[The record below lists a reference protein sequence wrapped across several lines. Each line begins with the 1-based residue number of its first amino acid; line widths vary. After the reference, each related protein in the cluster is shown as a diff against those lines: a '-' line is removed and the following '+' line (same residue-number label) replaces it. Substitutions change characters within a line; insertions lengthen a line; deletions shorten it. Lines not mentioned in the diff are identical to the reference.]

1 MISNM
6 KGKRIKRKWIIIGSV
21 LLLLIIV
28 RLMLPY
34 FVTRY
39 VNKVLADLKG
49 YSGSISG
56 VDIYLIRG
64 AYSINDLKIYK
75 IEGNNAV
82 PFIDF
87 PVTNLSVQWGALF
100 KGALVGEVVI
110 RKPKLNFIG
119 GDGETGMSGGN
130 QTGAEVDWVEFIK
143 KLVPLKINRMEIVQG
158 TVFFYDFT
166 TKPTV
171 TLFLD
176 SLNVLATNLSN
187 SEELSDPLPSTVS
200 ATATS
205 IGGGK
210 LGIEMDINVLK
221 KIPDLAMDLKFEDVN
236 MSALN
241 DFFLAYSA
249 VDIESGSFSLYSEV
263 TIDSGNINGYLR
275 PIARHIRVVNW
286 ENDKKNPRSLIWQ
299 SIIPVLAEAFENQNQ
314 DQFATKVPIE
324 GSVNTIEATF
334 WPYVTIF
341 KNAFAKAF
349 ELNTENSVE
358 FVTPDRLKPNES
370 RKDTRKARRKERNAS
385 K

>member
-1 MISNM
+1 M
-6 KGKRIKRKWIIIGSV
+6 IGSV

-75 IEGNNAV
+75 IEGNNVV

-87 PVTNLSVQWGALF
+87 PVTDLSVQWGALLN
-100 KGALVGEVVI
+100 GAVVGEVVI
-110 RKPKLNFIG
+110 KKPKLNFIG

-130 QTGAEVDWVEFIK
+130 QTGAEVDWVAFVK
-143 KLVPLKINRMEIVQG
+143 KLVPLKINRMEIAQG

-166 TKPTV
+166 TKPKV

-176 SLNVLATNLSN
+176 SLNILATNLNN
-187 SEELSDPLPSTVS
+187 SEEISDPLPSTVS

-210 LGIEMDINVLK
+210 LGVEMDINVLK
-221 KIPDLAMDLKFEDVN
+221 KIPDLDMDLKFEEVN
-236 MSALN
+236 MPALN
-241 DFFLAYSA
+241 DFFLAYSK

-263 TIDSGNINGYLR
+263 TIDSGNINGYLK

-286 ENDKKNPRSLIWQ
+286 ENDKKNPLNLIWQ
-299 SIIPVLAEAFENQNQ
+299 SIISVLAEAFENQKQ

-324 GSVNTIEATF
+324 GNVNNMEAALWPSVLN
-334 WPYVTIF
+334 IF
-341 KNAFAKAF
+341 KNAFVKAF

-358 FVTPDRLKPNES
+358 FVTPESLKPNES
-370 RKDTRKARRKERNAS
+370 RKEERKARRKERNAS
-385 K
+385 NQ